1 MKYYS
6 SINTVTMYI
15 KGMLYL
21 KLERLANYEIDMQRF
36 RSGFCELYIT
46 DLTSERP
53 VAVEYLG
60 LMAKHC
66 NI

>member
-1 MKYYS
+1 
-6 SINTVTMYI
+6 
-15 KGMLYL
+15 MLYL
-21 KLERLANYEIDMQRF
+21 KLERLANYDIDMQRF